1 VRWLTNKH
9 VVSRPKEDPKHHK
22 SGHFGEVLSDYWCG
36 FDVLEALI
44 LQVTM
49 PALASAVRAWEDKQ
63 LT

>member
-1 VRWLTNKH
+1 

-22 SGHFGEVLSDYWCG
+22 SGHFGEVLSDYWCS